1 MTPTLYGESAFLAPD
16 PSITSYGAPLGEHN
30 ILFRLAAPDES

>member
-16 PSITSYGAPLGEHN
+16 PSITSYGAPLCEQN
-30 ILFRLAAPDES
+30 ILFRSAAPDES